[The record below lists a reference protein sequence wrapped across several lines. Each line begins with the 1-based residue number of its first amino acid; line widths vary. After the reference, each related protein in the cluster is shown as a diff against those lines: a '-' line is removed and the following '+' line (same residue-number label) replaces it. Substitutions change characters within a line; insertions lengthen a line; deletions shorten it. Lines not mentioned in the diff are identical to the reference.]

1 MYLYGN
7 FILTGWAE
15 KLETITCEAIHF
27 RGVGSLHMGSKKQV
41 ILHISDLHF
50 SAKCNEQDLANRKLL
65 FDGLLYRLK
74 TIENEWRPT
83 LVCVTGDI
91 TDKGQPEGF
100 NDAEVWLKQL
110 SLELKIDITKFLLT
124 PGNHDCVRDQQ
135 ICPKLIPST
144 SEEADSLLKFSTPP
158 YLQDRFKAFSDFCK
172 NIGIHPYK
180 LGETDSYL
188 IGSREIDGIQFIA
201 CNTAWF
207 SWEQNEQ
214 GKLWLGLE
222 ILRYLESNKQLVC
235 EGTKTTEK
243 ISIALMHHG
252 TAKCFHP
259 LESEDRGG
267 NRPPSLSYLWKRSH
281 LALYGHSH
289 ENALDAPDQQK
300 AHCWVVRAG
309 ATNAGA
315 NFPNNV
321 NLIRLS
327 NTGFELRTL
336 EYNPADAGSLWNK
349 SSAAKAYNWM
359 TAATQQLSNDQSTT
373 KQLHET
379 PIELIRERA
388 VKYAAEVIINKSRQ
402 IKPRGNLPEQI
413 SLQVA
418 LKPESESDTEPF
430 SPTPSTDKPKLSCM
444 TIDEAVFRSRLTIL
458 FGDLGAGKSTLLA
471 TLAEKIGDKVPKC
484 LPLFIPAPRLEVSA
498 NDGADK
504 LIAQIDSFMAT
515 DLNAGGQWSY
525 KRILDDGY
533 ELLLLADGLDEI
545 DKKSAI
551 HLIRLLANLPE
562 VYSRVTVVLSSRFS
576 EVAGINFERW
586 QICQVLQ
593 VDASQKE
600 VLFKNEALAQGSE
613 EAESASIANKAKLA
627 LENNPPLN
635 TIANTPLAVRLLYPS
650 LVIESSTLQERTLGD
665 LLYELLLQRL
675 GDWAEKDVKSTPLTE
690 LESAFPTPEYRAIIM
705 GELAFN
711 VLEKGTLSR
720 ITAIETIK
728 KHIHEDKRSHA
739 DLIAKQFL
747 DFLEDAGI
755 MAGNESI
762 NFIYQPLAQ
771 ISAGVFLAKKVQEN
785 SSIEIHEIELWRVV
799 SFAGTMIRRMNCLDD
814 ARDWFNDCITIW
826 MKERRGIAPSCYVC
840 DELRDTLLAQRL
852 VELLPQLKRRPL
864 WYLEEERAAS
874 TQAIAITL
882 VLAGNKGFDWL
893 YSEYLDLRM
902 PPTNYGSALIGSL
915 YGKWALLVKPLL
927 TSVQQQR
934 LTELVPPLLATSPPG
949 TYGFL
954 ECLAYLVPDA
964 FEQTQYLWL
973 VAGQLDNP
981 HFYRWAKEQLV
992 HAFSAGKQDVVNSI
1006 LERKPGKEGALLWIE
1021 FNSEKKLPASI
1032 LRALLSAKWSSQME
1046 EHKFAKALESCQSQL
1061 GQNRWRSFMRWCLTD
1076 QDHGVAASAALEL
1089 LGQGETS
1096 FYLLGNA
1103 LSKVLDTGGL
1113 GNKAETAM
1121 RRLVAQATGTEINW
1135 VSCLFGNTDRTIGA
1149 RAGSWRILLEALNA
1163 GLDNGPDLLAG
1174 CIDAIGPY
1182 NLPRYPDVR
1191 LAFQTLL
1198 TGQNGREYRKD
1209 LRNALNHYNP
1219 SERHAAA
1226 MILTVSCPHDEGLAL
1241 ITAVSFV
1248 GHRYR
1253 SDYWEWDKFLVTL
1266 NFGPSVLES
1275 LNSALSTFNP
1285 KARSFGLALL
1295 LRHGLSLSEHDKR
1308 ELLLSSDWQIRQLL
1322 ESMESSDFGLK
1333 SDFARNVLVNEL
1345 ESRSL
1350 PECKHIAESLLKF
1363 HREHLSDVQRAKC
1376 FVATI
1381 NDQIGWWLSF
1391 DDLINQ
1397 LKIDTN
1403 LFKEIVSLRKKTSP
1417 QDFPKLLQHMIGPD
1431 GGFNVLW
1438 DELLWDLFCSDHK
1451 LMSHREDDI
1460 GLELFWLG
1468 KRAPEYGV
1476 NIGKAAANLL
1486 DDERIQ
1492 KHRWTN
1498 HFHWLAV
1505 LADEFVGLEKN
1516 KLKEIT
1522 CIGSHFYGAA
1532 TTSLLKRLGEIPSE
1546 FTVRDR
1552 HNSVPKNLFNKDNL
1566 SSQTSLELRDK
1577 LLNSARESEWLKPD
1591 IEALITS
1598 ALLEYEVTQ
1607 EFLDELAA
1615 KGNNGCLMAGVFAFC
1630 CELDIRADY
1639 AISFINYFEPH
1650 DRQNS
1655 AALNRLKSV
1664 AMLSQYALTRLNS
1677 TAKGEYVS
1685 ALIQAI
1691 NREEHNKGHYFYEL
1705 LRLEKSL
1712 TPDQIDILLPYFA
1725 QNKFAFGLN
1734 RQTVH
1739 LLSEWVRNLTDT
1751 ATKDKLIKVCPICF
1765 ESLDMGSWDDE
1776 SLNTHSPAVLLF
1788 FPLLYWAIGGEPD
1801 EKGLRIFARAIKLMF
1816 HHRSYSNVASKP
1828 QQYEIIQSVSPLLS
1842 CVPQHILRKAL
1853 EQLMD
1858 FPEPEV
1864 RMWVQLFHCFVGQ

>member
-1 MYLYGN
+1 M
-7 FILTGWAE
+7 I
-15 KLETITCEAIHF
+15 
-27 RGVGSLHMGSKKQV
+27 SKHQV
-41 ILHISDLHF
+41 ILHLSDLHF
-50 SAKCNEQDLANRKLL
+50 SAKCNEQELANRKLL
-65 FDGLLYRLK
+65 FDGLLNRLK
-74 TIENEWRPT
+74 TIEDEWHPT
-83 LVCVTGDI
+83 IVCVTGDI
-91 TDKGQPEGF
+91 TDKGQSEGF
-100 NDAEVWLKQL
+100 TEAGEWLKQL
-110 SLELKIDITKFLLT
+110 SHELHIDIDRFLLV
-124 PGNHDCVRDQQ
+124 PGNHDCVRDRQ
-135 ICPKLIPST
+135 ICPDLIPDT
-144 SEEADSLLKFSTPP
+144 SEKADTLLKYEIPS
-158 YLQDRFKAFSDFCK
+158 YLQMRFKDFSDFCK
-172 NIGIHPYK
+172 NIGIQPYK
-180 LGETDSYL
+180 LGETESYL
-188 IGSREIDGIQFIA
+188 IGSREINGIQFIA

-207 SWEQNEQ
+207 SWKQNEH

-243 ISIALMHHG
+243 ISVALMHHG
-252 TAKCFHP
+252 TVKYFHD
-259 LESEDRGG
+259 LEVEDRGG
-267 NRPPSLSYLWKRSH
+267 TRPPALNYLWKRSH

-289 ENALDAPDQQK
+289 ENALDDPDLQK

-327 NTGFELRTL
+327 HTGFELRTL

-349 SSAAKAYNWM
+349 SSAAKEYNWM
-359 TAATQQLSNDQSTT
+359 TAAKHQLSNDQSTT
-373 KQLHET
+373 KKLHET

-388 VKYAAEVIINKSRQ
+388 VKYATEVIINKSRQ

-418 LKPESESDTEPF
+418 LKPESESDTKPF
-430 SPTPSTDKPKLSCM
+430 SPTPSTDKPKLSRM
-444 TIDEAVFRSRLTIL
+444 TIDDAVFRSRLTIL

-484 LPLFIPAPRLEVSA
+484 LPLFIPASRLEVSA

-545 DKKSAI
+545 DKKSAV
-551 HLIRLLANLPE
+551 HLIRLLSNLPE

-600 VLFKNEALAQGSE
+600 VLFKNEALAQGYG
-613 EAESASIANKAKLA
+613 EAESAYIANKAKLA

-650 LVIESSTLQERTLGD
+650 LVIESPNLQERTLGD

-675 GDWAEKDVKSTPLTE
+675 GDWAKKDVKYTPLTE

-705 GELAFN
+705 GELAFS
-711 VLEKGTLSR
+711 VLEKRTLSR

-728 KHIHEDKRSHA
+728 KHIPEDKRSYA

-747 DFLEDAGI
+747 VFLEDAGI
-755 MAGNESI
+755 IAGNESI
-762 NFIYQPLAQ
+762 NFIYQPLTQ
-771 ISAGVFLAKKVQEN
+771 ISAGVFLAEKVREN

-799 SFAGTMIRRMNCLDD
+799 SFAGTMIRRMNCLDVV
-814 ARDWFNDCITIW
+814 RDWFNDCITIW

-840 DELRDTLLAQRL
+840 DELRDTILAERL
-852 VELLPQLKRRPL
+852 VDLLPQLKRRPL

-874 TQAIAITL
+874 TQAIASTL
-882 VLAGNKGFDWL
+882 VFAGEKGFDWL
-893 YSEYLDLRM
+893 YSEYLDPRM
-902 PPTNYGSALIGSL
+902 PPTNSGSALIQSL
-915 YGKWALLVKPLL
+915 FGKWALVVKPLL
-927 TSVQQQR
+927 TSVQQRR
-934 LTELVPPLLATSPPG
+934 LAELVPPLLATSPLG
-949 TYGFL
+949 TFGFL

-973 VAGQLDNP
+973 VAAQLDNP
-981 HFYRWAKEQLV
+981 HFYHWAKEQLV
-992 HAFSAGKQDVVNSI
+992 HAFSSGKQDVVNSI

-1021 FNSEKKLPASI
+1021 FNREKKQPASI
-1032 LRALLSAKWSSQME
+1032 LRALLSAKWSSQTE
-1046 EHKFAKALESCQSQL
+1046 EQKFAKALEECQSQL
-1061 GQNRWRSFMRWCLTD
+1061 GENRWRSFLRWCLTD
-1076 QDHGVAASAALEL
+1076 QDQGVAASAALEL
-1089 LGQGETS
+1089 LGQGEVS

-1113 GNKAETAM
+1113 GNKAEAAM
-1121 RRLVAQATGTEINW
+1121 RRLVGQTIGTEINW
-1135 VSCLFGNTDRTIGA
+1135 VSILFGNKNRTIGA
-1149 RAGSWRILLEALNA
+1149 RAGSWRILLETLNA
-1163 GLDNGPDLLAG
+1163 GLDNGPDLLVG

-1198 TGQNGREYRKD
+1198 TGQGGQEYRKA

-1219 SERHAAA
+1219 SVRHAAA
-1226 MILTVSCPHDEGLAL
+1226 MILTVSCPQDEGLAL
-1241 ITAVSFV
+1241 ITAVSFM
-1248 GHRYR
+1248 GHRY
-1253 SDYWEWDKFLVTL
+1253 SPDYWEWEKFLVTL

-1275 LNSALSTFNP
+1275 LKSALFTFNP

-1295 LRHGLSLSEHDKR
+1295 LRQGLPLAEHDKR
-1308 ELLLSSDWQIRQLL
+1308 ELLSSDWQIWQLL
-1322 ESMESSDFGLK
+1322 ESMESSVFWLR
-1333 SDFARNVLVNEL
+1333 SDFARNVLVKEL

-1363 HREHLSDVQRAKC
+1363 HGEHLSYVQRAKC

-1381 NDQIGWWLSF
+1381 DSHIGWQLSF
-1391 DDLINQ
+1391 DDLIKQ
-1397 LKIDTN
+1397 LNIDTN
-1403 LFKEIVSLRKKTSP
+1403 LFTEIVSLRKKTSP
-1417 QDFPKLLQHMIGPD
+1417 RDFPKLLQHMIGPD
-1431 GGFNVLW
+1431 GEFNVSW

-1451 LMSHREDDI
+1451 LMFHREDDI

-1468 KRAPEYGV
+1468 ERTPEYGIS
-1476 NIGKAAANLL
+1476 IGKAAANLL

-1505 LADEFVGLEKN
+1505 LADEYLGLEKN
-1516 KLKEIT
+1516 KLKEVT
-1522 CIGSHFYGAA
+1522 CIGNSLYGAA
-1532 TTSLLKRLGEIPSE
+1532 TSSLLKRLGEIPSE
-1546 FTVRDR
+1546 FTVEDR
-1552 HNSVPKNLFNKDNL
+1552 HTSVPKNLFNRDNL
-1566 SSQTSLELRDK
+1566 SSHTSLELRDK
-1577 LLNSARESEWLKPD
+1577 LLDAARESEWLKPD
-1591 IEALITS
+1591 IEALITN
-1598 ALLEYEVTQ
+1598 ALLESEVNQ
-1607 EFLDELAA
+1607 EFIDELAA

-1639 AISFINYFEPH
+1639 AISFINYFESH

-1655 AALNRLKSV
+1655 AVLNRLKSV
-1664 AMLSQYALTRLNS
+1664 AILSQYALTRMNS
-1677 TAKGEYVS
+1677 TAKDEYVS

-1691 NREEHNKGHYFYEL
+1691 NREEFSKGHYFYEL
-1705 LRLEKSL
+1705 LRLQRSL
-1712 TPDQIDILLPYFA
+1712 TPEQIDVLLPLFA

-1734 RQTVH
+1734 RHTVH
-1739 LLSEWVRNLTDT
+1739 LLSEWVRNLTDA
-1751 ATKDKLIKVCPICF
+1751 ATKGKLIKVCPICF
-1765 ESLDMGSWDDE
+1765 ESLDMGSWDDD

-1788 FPLLYWAIGGEPD
+1788 FPLLYWAIGGDPD
-1801 EKGLRIFARAIKLMF
+1801 EKSLRIFARAIKLMF
-1816 HHRSYSNVASKP
+1816 HHKSYSNVASKP
-1828 QQYEIIQSVSPLLS
+1828 QQYEIIQSVSSLLS
-1842 CVPQHILRKAL
+1842 CVPQHILRNAL
-1853 EQLMD
+1853 EQLID